1 VLKLVRRPVDEF
13 LGLDHRRGLLAR
25 VDAAR
30 HLAADTALTSAEK
43 SKRIGQR
50 WDDFRAGRTS
60 RGTFDALWCELRVLG
75 FDKCAFCETPGPGTV
90 EHLED
95 EQFIVANQVCL

>member
-13 LGLDHRRGLLAR
+13 LGLDRRRGRLAR

-50 WDDFRAGRTS
+50 
-60 RGTFDALWCELRVLG
+60 
-75 FDKCAFCETPGPGTV
+75 
-90 EHLED
+90 
-95 EQFIVANQVCL
+95 